1 MGYTVSVPALE
12 GCHTQGDTLAEDAIR
27 LYLEALRDGVTAI
40 PHDVMKVEVG
50 MAEVEEVY
58 ICKLPVQEAGG

>member
-12 GCHTQGDTLAEDAIR
+12 GCHTQGGILAEDAIR
-27 LYLEALRDGVTAI
+27 LYLEALRDGGTAI
-40 PHDVMKVEVG
+40 PHDVMKVEVD